1 MRSGATAAAN
11 PTVLMKARSLLVLA
25 TAAFA
30 MITGCTTTD
39 SELSQKE
46 KDKIARD
53 MERANQKEAQAQAKM
68 MRETTQGTQRRGTR

>member
-1 MRSGATAAAN
+1 
-11 PTVLMKARSLLVLA
+11 MKARSLLVIV
-25 TAAFA
+25 TAS
-30 MITGCTTTD
+30 IVLLTGCTTTD

-68 MRETTQGTQRRGTR
+68 MREATQGTQRRGTR